1 VDQARSIDGD
11 DAAHGE
17 MARLLRLLELIGTQ
31 AQASTTAE
39 STLLMLA
46 EALRADLVCIA
57 SAVGQRIMPRAVAGV
72 PSADLASTWPLGP
85 AAREA
90 LERSVAIKHRVV
102 GAADRPPGL
111 SHRLISGAWVPL
123 TADPGPSGELLILF
137 RGEAEPFSSAELQIL
152 TSVGYRI
159 GMAVEALERATAI
172 ERLATAGPGLAQHVD
187 LAGLLDEA
195 VVLLRD
201 LTGTDSAFIVIR
213 EGEQLRLATYTG
225 VDESIARRWPRT
237 TATMPH
243 WDLLSTGKPYIG
255 PREIIAER
263 PDETGP
269 SPTVL
274 CVPVMRDNTAVALLG
289 ATGHRPRSFG
299 KTSMDI
305 ATILANYLTAAMIN
319 ADLYRTLRER
329 ERELHHRA
337 SHDPLTGLANRTQLG
352 QQIQDA
358 LAGAGRG
365 AVGLLFCDI
374 DKFKE
379 VNDRLGHEI
388 GDELLQQVA
397 LRLRTAIR
405 HDDVLARFG
414 GDEFVILLHGVR
426 SPADL
431 TAAGRKVQR
440 SLATP
445 IVIRG
450 ERFHVSASVGAVLGR
465 SGSSA
470 SEMLRNA
477 DAAMYAAKAKG
488 AGRIE
493 VFDEEASLHAR
504 DRLDLRAELEQA
516 QERGELSVVYQP
528 IVELKTGKIRSFE
541 ALLRWT
547 HPVHGPVAPD
557 VFIAMA
563 EESGA
568 IIPIG
573 AWVLEQACELLLD
586 WQREFPDAQLSV
598 GVNISAVQLE
608 QSSRDLLEI
617 IRGSGVAPRD
627 VWLEV
632 TERMDTS
639 GDIADQV
646 SRLQKAGVHFALD
659 DFGMSYSSLT
669 YLKRFPVEG
678 IKIDR
683 TFVAPMTEDETQ
695 RAIVQAIL
703 ALGDSLSINVVAEG
717 IETAEQV
724 NALLDL
730 GCVFGQGYLLSYPL
744 TPAASVAALRAQAGT
759 STIVPT

>member
-1 VDQARSIDGD
+1 VVRASSGNGDAWAR
-11 DAAHGE
+11 GE
-17 MARLLRLLELIGTQ
+17 MSRLLRLLELIGTQ
-31 AQASTTAE
+31 AQASTTVE
-39 STLLMLA
+39 GTLLVVA
-46 EALRADLVCIA
+46 EALRADMVCIA
-57 SAVGQRIMPRAVAGV
+57 SAIGQQLVPRAVAGA
-72 PSADLASTWPLGP
+72 PIAELTSSWMLGP
-85 AAREA
+85 AARQA
-90 LERSVAIKHRVV
+90 VERSIAIRHSAVAEV
-102 GAADRPPGL
+102 DRPPGL
-111 SHRLISGAWVPL
+111 RHRPRISGAWIPL
-123 TADPGPSGELLILF
+123 PADPVPSGDLLILF
-137 RGEAEPFSSAELQIL
+137 RGHAEPFSSAEIQIL
-152 TSVGYRI
+152 TSVAYRI
-159 GMAVEALERATAI
+159 GTAVERLERATAI
-172 ERLATAGPGLAQHVD
+172 ERLAAAGPGLARHVD
-187 LAGLLDEA
+187 LASMLNEA

-213 EGEQLRLATYTG
+213 EAEQLKLATYTG

-237 TATMPH
+237 TATMPNWH
-243 WDLLSTGKPYIG
+243 LLSQGKPYVG

-263 PDETGP
+263 PTETDS

-274 CVPVMRDNTAVALLG
+274 CVPVMRDDTAVALLG

-305 ATILANYLTAAMIN
+305 ATILANYLGAAMTN
-319 ADLYRTLRER
+319 ADLYRTLRQR

-337 SHDPLTGLANRTQLG
+337 SHDPLTGLANRTQLS
-352 QQIQDA
+352 QRIDEA
-358 LAGAGRG
+358 LADAGQGAI
-365 AVGLLFCDI
+365 GLLFCDV
-374 DKFKE
+374 DKFKA

-397 LRLRTAIR
+397 VRLRAATQPR
-405 HDDVLARFG
+405 DVLARFG
-414 GDEFVILLHGVR
+414 GDEFVLLLHGVR

-431 TAAGRKVQR
+431 TAAGRRVQA
-440 SLATP
+440 SLAAP
-445 IVIRG
+445 IAIRG

-465 SGSSA
+465 RNSSA

-477 DAAMYAAKAKG
+477 DAAMYAAKAQG
-488 AGRIE
+488 SGRIV
-493 VFDEEASLHAR
+493 VFDDEASRHAR
-504 DRLDLRAELEQA
+504 DRLDLSAELDQA
-516 QERGELSVVYQP
+516 LERDQLSVVYQP

-547 HPVHGPVAPD
+547 HPMRGPVPPD

-568 IIPIG
+568 IVPIG
-573 AWVLEQACELLLD
+573 AWVLERACALLLE
-586 WQREFPDAQLSV
+586 WRHQFPGAELTV

-608 QSSRDLLEI
+608 QSSRDLLGI
-617 IRGSGVAPRD
+617 IHGAGVAPRH

-639 GDIADQV
+639 ADIGDQV
-646 SRLQKAGVHFALD
+646 SRLRDNGVHFALD

-703 ALGDSLSINVVAEG
+703 ALGESLSIDVVAEG
-717 IETAEQV
+717 IETPEQL

-730 GCVFGQGYLLSYPL
+730 GCRFGQGYLLTRPL
-744 TPAASVAALRAQAGT
+744 TPDETFRALQAQA
-759 STIVPT
+759 SR